1 MKYVYPAIFTPSE
14 DGGYAVNF
22 PDVPRCFTCGDDFAH
37 SIEMAEDV
45 LAMMLCDR
53 EDEKEAI
60 PAPSKNLPCEEHEF
74 VTFIK
79 ADTKAYRRMNDS
91 RAVKKTLTIP
101 AWLNHQAEAAHVNFS
116 SILQDALKTHLQIVE

>member
-45 LAMMLCDR
+45 LAMMLCDI
-53 EDEKEAI
+53 EDNNEPI
-60 PAPSKNLPCEEHEF
+60 PVQSKNLPCKEHEF

-79 ADTKAYRRMNDS
+79 ADTTAWRHANDN
-91 RAVKKTLTIP
+91 RAVRKNLTIP
-101 AWLNHQAEAAHVNFS
+101 AWLNNAAEAAHVNFS
-116 SILQDALKTHLQIVE
+116 SILQDALKAHLELTG